1 MDYRLWTIINQNCTP
16 MKYLCVI
23 ALFALSLAVI
33 PETVQAQKLS
43 KKERKRLKKE
53 KKKQLKAMKKM
64 SAADFQAQQEQ
75 QDELMTKASE
85 LESQLASTKSELSA
99 KDGQV
104 KQLEEKV
111 RKLQQDLTQA
121 QASPTEQPQNVP
133 MASSEDQQY
142 DQGLVFRVQIGAW
155 QNQDLAAY
163 DTSENFRDEN
173 GPENMQMYTLGNF
186 RDYWEA
192 DKFKKYLRKMG
203 VRDAWI
209 VPYENGERRPIKDV
223 LEQLRNSASLN

>member
-1 MDYRLWTIINQNCTP
+1 MDYRLWTIINQNFIP

-85 LESQLASTKSELSA
+85 LESQLASTKSGTFRR
-99 KDGQV
+99 KT
-104 KQLEEKV
+104 V
-111 RKLQQDLTQA
+111 R
-121 QASPTEQPQNVP
+121 
-133 MASSEDQQY
+133 
-142 DQGLVFRVQIGAW
+142 
-155 QNQDLAAY
+155 
-163 DTSENFRDEN
+163 
-173 GPENMQMYTLGNF
+173 
-186 RDYWEA
+186 
-192 DKFKKYLRKMG
+192 
-203 VRDAWI
+203 
-209 VPYENGERRPIKDV
+209 
-223 LEQLRNSASLN
+223 